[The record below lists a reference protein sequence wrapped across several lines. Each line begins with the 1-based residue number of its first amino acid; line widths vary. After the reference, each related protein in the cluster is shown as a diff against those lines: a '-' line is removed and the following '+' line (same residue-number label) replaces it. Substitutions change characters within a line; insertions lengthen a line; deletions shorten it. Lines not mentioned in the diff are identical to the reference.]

1 MIYKY
6 EGDNIPGFL
15 SVDAFYALLDPELRK
30 IKEPVKECVTETYL
44 VLEQYA
50 KDILTE

>member
-30 IKEPVKECVTETYL
+30 VKEPISDCVSETYTI
-44 VLEQYA
+44 LEEYA
-50 KDILTE
+50 VEILDQ